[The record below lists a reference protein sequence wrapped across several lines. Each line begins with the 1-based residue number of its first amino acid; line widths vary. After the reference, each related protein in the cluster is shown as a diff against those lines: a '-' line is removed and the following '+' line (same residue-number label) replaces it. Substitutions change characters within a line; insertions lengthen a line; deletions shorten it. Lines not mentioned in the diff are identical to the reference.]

1 MRRRTV
7 TDPKEIFEI
16 ISKCLVC
23 HVAMVD
29 AKGLPYVV
37 PLNFGFEDG
46 VIYLHSSQKGK
57 KTDILRDHP
66 LVCIEF
72 STDYMLRAQSEQV
85 ACSYS
90 MKYRSVLAYGEVE
103 FIEDYNEKVE
113 AMNRVMKQYTSR
125 EFQYN
130 PPSIHEVCCYKV
142 KVARFDGRV
151 FGY

>member
-7 TDPKEIFEI
+7 TDLKEIVEI

-29 AKGLPYVV
+29 PEGLPYVV
-37 PLNFGFEDG
+37 PMNFGFEEG

-57 KTDILRDHP
+57 KIDSLRNNP
-66 LVCIEF
+66 RVCIEF
-72 STDYMLRAQSEQV
+72 STDYVLRAQSEEV

-90 MKYRSVLAYGEVE
+90 MKYRSVLVYGEVE
-103 FIEDYNEKVE
+103 FIEDYDEKAE
-113 AMNRVMKQYTSR
+113 AMNRVMKHYTSR

-130 PPSIHEVCCYKV
+130 PPSVHEVCCYKV
-142 KVARFDGRV
+142 KVHKFDGRV